1 MISRKSIVILLFIPL
16 ISQSAFAQELVTSS
30 EEALGWLRKITNA
43 PRQHNY
49 LGTFVYYADGHIETS
64 RIVHMVDQ
72 DGEHER
78 IEVLDGLPRIVFR
91 NNDEMKCYLP
101 EGKKIYTEK
110 RWFRKFFPDLL
121 PQLTNDID
129 KNYDIKLGK
138 RERVTGYD
146 CQVMTL
152 IPRDNLR
159 YTHKFWIHSDTGLLL
174 KAAVIT
180 GDGIVEQ
187 FAFAHLE
194 IDGDIN
200 SELLK
205 PNQTVL
211 TEEWQTTNLL
221 TSMVNEGE
229 LAWQTSKL
237 PTGFKKLVEMK
248 RHLTEKQI
256 LVDHIAISDG
266 LATVSIFIEPIT
278 EQSPPPVSGFFS
290 SRGAINIYVR
300 ILDGN
305 KITTVGEVPLE
316 TIKLIGDSVFKQEQ
330 LSITN
335 VTKTPKH

>member
-1 MISRKSIVILLFIPL
+1 MISRKSIAILLFISL
-16 ISQSAFAQELVTSS
+16 ASQLVFVTQSIASS
-30 EEALGWLRKITNA
+30 EEALNWLRKITAA

-49 LGTFVYYADGHIETS
+49 QGTFIYYADDHIETS
-64 RIVHMVDQ
+64 RIVHVVDQ
-72 DGEHER
+72 AGEHER
-78 IEVLDGLPRIVFR
+78 IEVLDGFPRIVFR

-101 EGKKIYTEK
+101 ESKKIYTEK

-121 PQLTNDID
+121 PQLTSDID

-146 CQVMTL
+146 CQVITL
-152 IPRDNLR
+152 VPRDNLR
-159 YTHKFWIHSDTGLLL
+159 YAHKFWIHSDTGLLL

-180 GDGIVEQ
+180 NDRIVEQ
-187 FAFAHLE
+187 FAFAYLE

-200 SELLK
+200 LELLK
-205 PNQTVL
+205 PNQTIL
-211 TEEWQTTNLL
+211 TEEWQITDLL

-229 LAWQTSKL
+229 LVWQISKL
-237 PTGFKKLVEMK
+237 PAGFKKLVEMK

-278 EQSPPPVSGFFS
+278 EQSSQTVSGFFS

-300 ILDGN
+300 TLDGN
-305 KITTVGEVPLE
+305 KITTVGEVPVE
-316 TIKLIGDSVFKQEQ
+316 TIKLIGDSVFKHK
-330 LSITN
+330 LN
-335 VTKTPKH
+335 

>member
-1 MISRKSIVILLFIPL
+1 MISRKSIVLLLFISL
-16 ISQSAFAQELVTSS
+16 ASQLVFVTQSIASS
-30 EEALGWLRKITNA
+30 EEAFNWLRKITDA

-49 LGTFVYYADGHIETS
+49 QGTFIYYADDHIETS
-64 RIVHMVDQ
+64 RIVHVVDQ
-72 DGEHER
+72 AGEHER
-78 IEVLDGLPRIVFR
+78 IEVLDGFPRIVFR

-101 EGKKIYTEK
+101 ESKKIYTEK

-121 PQLTNDID
+121 PQLTSDID

-146 CQVMTL
+146 CQVITL
-152 IPRDNLR
+152 VPRDNLR
-159 YTHKFWIHSDTGLLL
+159 YAHKFWIHSDTGLLL

-180 GDGIVEQ
+180 NDRIVEQ

-200 SELLK
+200 LEQLK
-205 PNQTVL
+205 QNQAIL
-211 TEEWQTTNLL
+211 AEEWQITDLL
-221 TSMVNEGE
+221 TSLVSEGG

-237 PTGFKKLVEMK
+237 PAGFKKLVEMK

-278 EQSPPPVSGFFS
+278 EQSSQTVSGFFS

-300 ILDGN
+300 TLDGN
-305 KITTVGEVPLE
+305 KITTVGEVPVE
-316 TIKLIGDSVFKQEQ
+316 TIKLIGDSVFKQE
-330 LSITN
+330 SN
-335 VTKTPKH
+335 